1 MKKGQIICFTGIDG
15 SGKTTQAKKLLNAL
29 KEKNIDAIY
38 SWTRREPYLIKPI
51 VALVKRILKE
61 PSKSEG
67 KSYLNIKKKR
77 KGTLFKFPLIQTI
90 WIYVAIIDYFAKLIP
105 QVYVPLFKGKIVIC
119 DRYVSD
125 MIADFVANFDYNSHQ
140 IRQLLKNPLLKLFP
154 MPDKVFYIKIP
165 ASLGYK
171 RKSDG
176 TSLEYLLDR
185 EKIYDFLAKEMN
197 MFVVDGT
204 RDIEE
209 IFKKIKAE
217 IGI

>member
-1 MKKGQIICFTGIDG
+1 MKKGQLICFTGIDG
-15 SGKTTQAKKLLNAL
+15 SGKTTQAKKLLAAL
-29 KEKNIDAIY
+29 KKRNIDAIY

-51 VALVKRILKE
+51 VVLVKRILKE

-67 KSYLNIKKKR
+67 KDYLSVKKKR
-77 KGTLFKFPLIQTI
+77 KGTLFKSTLIQKM
-90 WIYVAIIDYFAKLIP
+90 WIYVAILDYYVKLSSQI
-105 QVYVPLFKGKIVIC
+105 YLPLYRGKVVIC
-119 DRYVSD
+119 DRYVPD
-125 MIADFVANFDYNSHQ
+125 MVADFAANFDYNNHK
-140 IRQLLKNPLLKLFP
+140 IRELLRNPLLKLFP
-154 MPDKVFYIKIP
+154 MPDKSFYIKIP

-209 IFKKIKAE
+209 IFKKIKGVM
-217 IGI
+217 GI